1 MNNFF
6 AHKFGRPTAWRWL
19 LSLATVM
26 AAMLFSTAAHAQVAQ
41 VAMNTPTTLSA
52 QINPGMSRLTLPFDL
67 SGASRLSLDIIVP
80 VDGASLTLLAPDGA
94 VAAASGQAG
103 VNFHPGASLPRPAP
117 GGVFEVAAISAPPN
131 GRWTLVLEF
140 PAAGYSTVV
149 IATLRAISPI
159 QAGIAVERST
169 VLVGEDVS
177 IGMLLTNNGQPILGQ
192 APQIS
197 VSPVNAP
204 ESSAQTAIDTGTG
217 PDGLANDG
225 LYSIDHLFTQA
236 GSYQIRGRASIATPT
251 GPVVRQATH
260 RITVLQPTLTQAIV
274 QLNNLAGAGG
284 CVSGL
289 QVSLRF
295 DASGD
300 GSYAAQI
307 QLAGSN
313 GRVIESRAAF
323 EAVGGRAS
331 SSATF
336 SAKDIK
342 DRIGIDGPYTV
353 RLIEVLDVGG
363 DDFVL
368 AFRRHNAGSFNVPL
382 SGLCAQPVEL
392 PGPLSVT
399 PVLKS
404 GFIGALDIN
413 IPVKVTVSG
422 FYQISY
428 KVFGAGGKDLG
439 LINASRQLSAGVN
452 NVTSRLAS
460 EALANS
466 DGPYRIVSLLVLGGG
481 AAERLSQVGASAA
494 ISRWQHF
501 PRITG
506 DLNGD
511 GSVDAADNA
520 LITQFRNVPALVPG
534 DRRDLNKDGVVNL
547 LDARALQ
554 RLACRAPNCPVN
566 P

>member
-6 AHKFGRPTAWRWL
+6 AQPFGRPAAWRWL
-19 LSLATVM
+19 LSLAAVLT
-26 AAMLFSTAAHAQVAQ
+26 AMLLSATASAQVAQ

-52 QINPGMSRLTLPFDL
+52 PITPGMSRLALPFDL
-67 SGASRLSLDIIVP
+67 SGASRLSLDVIVP
-80 VDGASLTLLAPDGA
+80 VDGASLSLLAPDGST
-94 VAAASGQAG
+94 AAASGQPG
-103 VNFHPGASLPRPAP
+103 VSYHPGAGLPRPAP
-117 GGVFEVAAISAPPN
+117 GGVFEIAALNAPAN
-131 GRWTLVLEF
+131 GRWSLVLEF

-177 IGMLLTNNGQPILGQ
+177 IGMLLTNNGQPILGL
-192 APQIS
+192 APRIS
-197 VSPVNAP
+197 VSPANAP
-204 ESSAQTAIDTGTG
+204 ENAPQTAIDTGTG

-236 GSYQIRGRASIATPT
+236 GSYLIRGHASISTAS
-251 GPVVRQATH
+251 GPVLRQAAQ
-260 RITVLQPTLTQAIV
+260 RISVLEPTLTQASV
-274 QLNNLAGAGG
+274 QLNNLSGPGG

-289 QVSLRF
+289 QVALGFNAR
-295 DASGD
+295 GD
-300 GSYAAQI
+300 GAYAAQI
-307 QLAGSN
+307 QLTGSN
-313 GRVIESRAAF
+313 GRVIDSRAAF
-323 EAVGGRAS
+323 DAAGGRAS
-331 SSATF
+331 SSTTF
-336 SAKDIK
+336 SARDIRE
-342 DRIGIDGPYTV
+342 RIGVDGPYSV

-363 DDFVL
+363 EEFLL

-382 SGLCAQPVEL
+382 SGLCALPIEL
-392 PGPLSVT
+392 PGPLSIS

-428 KVFGAGGKDLG
+428 KVFGAGGEDLG
-439 LINASRQLSAGVN
+439 LINASRQLTAGVN
-452 NVTSRLAS
+452 NVTSRLSS
-460 EALANS
+460 EALLNA
-466 DGPYRIVSLLVLGGG
+466 DGPYRVVSLLVLGGG
-481 AAERLSQVGASAA
+481 AAERRSQLGSSAA
-494 ISRWQHF
+494 MSRWQHY
-501 PRITG
+501 PKITG